1 MKNMEFCNVR
11 PFPLTLSL
19 SDGSHFFIAPKAR
32 AMVPVGLAGS
42 ADVNAARLRGDLVVV
57 TVHDDQPA
65 PPAAPEPVAVPMKSP
80 AAPPVLLPARV

>member
-32 AMVPVGLAGS
+32 ALVPVGLAGS
-42 ADVNAARLRGDLVVV
+42 AGVNAARLRGDLVVV
-57 TVHDDQPA
+57 TVHDDEPA
-65 PPAAPEPVAVPMKSP
+65 PPAPESAAVPMKSA